1 MAAINDA
8 NQVEKVQNIRKV
20 IFNIQSEQT
29 PLLSMIDKG
38 EDSSQALF
46 EATLEKNPRAA
57 FDGVADGVDVSSYDG
72 VPRVKI
78 GAYCQEYRRPF
89 KVSQRADNTETNALA
104 KKKELARQKVKA
116 LVILKQMME
125 ASFCSNTEAQADTGA
140 GTTPYLTRGAFPWM
154 SVSAQA
160 VLPVPS
166 GYRPAS
172 DAVLDGT
179 TLAAVTEAAMATVL
193 DALSIARQGGELEL
207 HGFVGLKLKD
217 VFDKFGVYADA
228 GASFGT
234 FPVRSWQQE
243 RGVVMRQV
251 NKLAFSS
258 GTVWLHRSVYLMR
271 NSADGEDT
279 AYTPRSGLFL
289 DMDYWSTRW
298 QLKPETVDQI
308 DAGGGPRGY
317 VRAMAGLDCK
327 SPQSSTYITAA
338 S

>member
-8 NQVEKVQNIRKV
+8 NQVEKVQNIRKI
-20 IFNIQSEQT
+20 IFNIQSEKT

-38 EDSSQALF
+38 EDSAQALF
-46 EATLEKNPRAA
+46 EATLEKNGRAA
-57 FDGVADGVDVSSYDG
+57 FAGVADGVDVSSYDG
-72 VPRVKI
+72 IARVKI
-78 GAYCQEYRRPF
+78 GAYCQEYRKPF
-89 KVSQRADNTETNALA
+89 KVSQRADNTQTNALG

-116 LVILKQMME
+116 MVLLKQMIE

-140 GTTPYLTRGAFPWM
+140 GTTPYLTRGAFQWM
-154 SVSAQA
+154 KTTAQT
-160 VLPVPS
+160 VLPVPD

-172 DAVLDGT
+172 AAVLDGT
-179 TLAAVTEAAMATVL
+179 TLASVTEAAMATLL
-193 DALSIARQGGELEL
+193 DELSTAREGGELEL

-217 VFDKFGVYADA
+217 VFDKFGVLADA

-258 GTVWLHRSVYLMR
+258 GDVWLHRTVFNMR

-289 DMDYWSTRW
+289 DMNFWSTRW
-298 QLKPETVDQI
+298 QLKPETVNQI

-317 VRAMAGLDCK
+317 VRAMAGLDCL